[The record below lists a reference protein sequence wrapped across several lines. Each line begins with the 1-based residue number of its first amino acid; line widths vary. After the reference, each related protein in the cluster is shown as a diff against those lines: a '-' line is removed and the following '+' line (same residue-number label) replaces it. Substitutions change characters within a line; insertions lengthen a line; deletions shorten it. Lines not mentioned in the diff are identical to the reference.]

1 MDWQHRVKTFTQA
14 LKESEHPPSK
24 LSKDEKTLLI
34 QYINWQQNECE
45 TVQQAI
51 QNLDFPSIFEYE
63 SLKDEILENSP
74 KKIVDLGCGSGRSS
88 FFFFMNLKKQLP
100 RDTTFMLAD
109 YDRVA
114 DGYDITKPFSA
125 KENFDGAQG
134 YMKDDKF
141 VLPYNNFNIAK
152 LLKNMFCPTMNMEIL
167 NLDENKIQNL
177 SQVDIV
183 YSFAS
188 IGYHYS
194 IATAFE
200 EYNIKNILRPGG
212 KFICDAQRD
221 PPNSNQEF
229 VYKEYEKAIKQV
241 TQMGLKFKKLVD
253 VRERPISGH
262 FRDFYIFTKEKSS
275 TE

>member
-1 MDWQHRVKTFTQA
+1 MKTFSQT
-14 LKESEHPPSK
+14 LKENEHS

-34 QYINWQQNECE
+34 KYISWQQKNAS
-45 TVQQAI
+45 TVEEAI
-51 QNLDFPSIFEYE
+51 QNLDLPSIFEYE

-114 DGYDITKPFSA
+114 DGYDITKSFFDE
-125 KENFDGAQG
+125 ENFAGPQG
-134 YMKDDKF
+134 YMRDNKF
-141 VLPYNNFNIAK
+141 ILPYNNFNVAK
-152 LLKNMFCPTMNMEIL
+152 ILKNIFCPTMNMEIF

-194 IATAFE
+194 ITTAFE
-200 EYNIKNILRPGG
+200 EYNIKNILRSGG
-212 KFICDAQRD
+212 KFICDIQRA
-221 PPNSNQEF
+221 PSGPGH
-229 VYKEYEKAIKQV
+229 KKYEEEIEQV

-253 VRERPISGH
+253 GRAGRVACH
-262 FRDFYIFTKEKSS
+262 LRDFYIFTK
-275 TE
+275 

>member
-1 MDWQHRVKTFTQA
+1 VKTFTQA
-14 LKESEHPPSK
+14 LKESGYS

-34 QYINWQQNECE
+34 QYISWQQKESGN
-45 TVQQAI
+45 VQQAI
-51 QNLDFPSIFEYE
+51 QNLDSPSIFEYE

-100 RDTTFMLAD
+100 RDATFMLAD

-114 DGYDITKPFSA
+114 DGYDITKSFFA

-141 VLPYNNFNIAK
+141 ILPYNDFNVAK
-152 LLKNMFCPTMNMEIL
+152 LLKNIFCPTMNMEIL

-177 SQVDIV
+177 SQLDIV

-200 EYNIKNILRPGG
+200 KYNIKNILKPGG
-212 KFICDAQRD
+212 KFICDIQRD
-221 PPNSNQEF
+221 PPNSNHNIMYE
-229 VYKEYEKAIKQV
+229 EYEKEIKQV
-241 TQMGLKFKKLVD
+241 TQMGLKLKKLVD
-253 VRERPISGH
+253 VRGGAVTCHP
-262 FRDFYIFTKEKSS
+262 RDFYVLTKEKSS
-275 TE
+275 IEQAQVTI

>member
-1 MDWQHRVKTFTQA
+1 MKTFTQT
-14 LKESEHPPSK
+14 LKENKHS

-34 QYINWQQNECE
+34 KYISWQQRNAR
-45 TVQQAI
+45 TVEQAI
-51 QNLDFPSIFEYE
+51 QNLDLPSIFEYE

-114 DGYDITKPFSA
+114 DGYDITKPFFD
-125 KENFDGAQG
+125 KENFAGAQG
-134 YMKDDKF
+134 YMRDNKF
-141 VLPYNNFNIAK
+141 ILPYNNFNVAK
-152 LLKNMFCPTMNMEIL
+152 ILKNIFCPTMNMEIL

-200 EYNIKNILRPGG
+200 EYNIKNILRSGG
-212 KFICDAQRD
+212 KFICDIQRA
-221 PPNSNQEF
+221 PSGPGH
-229 VYKEYEKAIKQV
+229 KKYEEEIEQV

-253 VRERPISGH
+253 GRAPSRAACH
-262 FRDFYIFTKEKSS
+262 LRDFYIFTK
-275 TE
+275 